1 MEPLIARKVFRWVI
15 ESFSTAPKPPAT
27 LTSPGFEIQGFKM
40 SASLS
45 GRLSTFQLELRRRSR
60 FNFNE
65 EESPYEVRVNLA
77 CDSVTTHSAAIRCRR
92 YRFLH
97 E

>member
-1 MEPLIARKVFRWVI
+1 MEPLIARKIFRWVI

-27 LTSPGFEIQGFKM
+27 LASPGFEIQGFKM

-65 EESPYEVRVNLA
+65 EESPYEVRVDL
-77 CDSVTTHSAAIRCRR
+77 VSAERGTAALPCRR
-92 YRFLH
+92 YHFLRA
-97 E
+97 